1 MCHEELFQADVLP
14 PLGSSLV
21 GSALYAHTPAEGSNA
36 WHGLR
41 DHLLGTSERASA
53 FAAPFGAAPFAR
65 WAALCHDIGK
75 SHPEWQSYLQRAH
88 DLGLDRR
95 AARALPRPPHARA
108 GAYLA
113 LEHGLQIV
121 AAGVYG
127 HHSGM
132 PAGPDLKE
140 LRATGKE
147 DPSVTVPLQSLS
159 TWLPEASRS
168 VPTLEMIPAWAA
180 NDRSRR
186 ALEALGRFVFSCV
199 VDADYLDTEA
209 HFKHPRKPGRNLEP
223 GDLLQRLDAHRSQ
236 LRGGREDVQRA
247 REHVYRAC
255 LRAAAAPLGFFR
267 LAAPT
272 GSGKTLAALGF
283 ALAHAQAHNLDRIIV
298 ALPYTTIT
306 DQTAQVYR
314 DVLGSAGDAPLVVE
328 HHSALEPEERED
340 QSPAAQ
346 RARLATENW
355 DAPVVVTTT
364 VQLFESLFS
373 NRPGRCRKLH
383 NIVGSVVVLDE
394 VQTLPVPL
402 LEPTVS
408 MLRELVDHFGVS
420 VLLSTATQ
428 PAFESDAPYFRGLPN
443 GSVRDVLPDAATLF
457 KGLRRVTYEVATDP
471 WTWEQ
476 AALALRGHPRAL
488 AIVNTRPQALALLDA
503 LGDTEALH
511 LSTWLCGEHR
521 LNVLAKVKRRLAAGE
536 PCTLI
541 ATQVVEAGVDLDFPV
556 VLRALGPLDRIV
568 QAAGRCNREGGL
580 PGPGKVVVFEPEEAT
595 VPRGVYATATEE
607 TRRLLRRPDAD
618 LHDPVLYEEYFR
630 AVYRSTSTDAHG
642 IQQLRR
648 DLDYPEVAARY
659 RIIAEDMQAI
669 VVPYEDALRRLV
681 QVESSAKAGAAAR
694 MLQPF
699 TVNLWR
705 RDLVRLAREGL
716 VKERPSGFYEWTGA
730 YDTKQVG
737 IGRFAHDPEGL
748 IIG

>member
-1 MCHEELFQADVLP
+1 MANLL
-14 PLGSSLV
+14 
-21 GSALYAHTPAEGSNA
+21 LYAHTPPDGSPA

-41 DHLLGTSERASA
+41 DHLLGTSQRAAA
-53 FAAPFGAAPFAR
+53 FAEPFGAAAIAK
-65 WAALCHDIGK
+65 WAALCHDVGK
-75 SHPEWQSYLQRAH
+75 SNPEWQRYLQRAH
-88 DLGLDRR
+88 ELGLDRR
-95 AARALPRPPHARA
+95 AARGLPRPQHARA

-113 LEHGLQIV
+113 LEHDFPIV
-121 AAGVYG
+121 AAAVYG
-127 HHSGM
+127 HHGGM
-132 PAGPDLKE
+132 PARPDLKQ

-147 DPSVTVPLQSLS
+147 DPAVAVPLRSLS
-159 TWLPEASRS
+159 TWLPEASS
-168 VPTLEMIPAWAA
+168 SAPTKELIPVWAA

-186 ALEALGRFVFSCV
+186 ALEALGRVVFSCV

-209 HFKHPRKPGRNLEP
+209 HFKGPRKPGARLEP
-223 GDLLQRLDAHRSQ
+223 GNLMQRLDEHRSQ

-247 REHVYRAC
+247 REQVYRAC
-255 LRAAAAPLGFFR
+255 LRAASAPQGFFR

-283 ALAHAQAHNLDRIIV
+283 ALTHAATHHLDRIIV

-314 DVLGSAGDAPLVVE
+314 DVFGAAGDDDVPLVLE

-346 RARLATENW
+346 QSRLAAENW
-355 DAPVVVTTT
+355 DAPLVVTTT
-364 VQLFESLFS
+364 VQFFESLFS

-383 NIVGSVVVLDE
+383 NIARSVVVLDE

-408 MLRELVDHFGVS
+408 MLRELVDHFGAS

-428 PAFESDAPYFRGLPN
+428 PALESDAPHFGGLPN
-443 GSVRDVLPDAATLF
+443 GSVRDILPDAAMLF
-457 KGLRRVTYEVATDP
+457 KDLRRVTYEVATDL

-488 AIVNTRPQALALLDA
+488 AIVNTRHQALALLDA
-503 LGDTEALH
+503 LGDGEVLH
-511 LSTWLCGEHR
+511 LSTWLCGAHR
-521 LNVLAKVKRRLAAGE
+521 LRVLAEVKRRLDAGE
-536 PCTLI
+536 PCTLV

-568 QAAGRCNREGGL
+568 QAAGRCNREGRL
-580 PGPGKVVVFEPEEAT
+580 PGTGKVVVFEPEEAT

-607 TRRLLRRPDAD
+607 TRRLLRRPGAD
-618 LHDPVLYEEYFR
+618 LHDPALYEEYFR

-642 IQQLRR
+642 IQQLRS

-659 RIIAEDMQAI
+659 RIITEDMQAV
-669 VVPYEDALRRLV
+669 VVPYEDALRRLA
-681 QVESSAKAGAAAR
+681 QAESSAKTGAAR

-705 RDLVRLAREGL
+705 RDLERLAREGL

-737 IGRFAHDPEGL
+737 IGRFGHDPEGL